1 MRIGSPLSVRVS
13 VLTTA
18 DGTPPVVAATVRERP
33 ETRLLAVSRLQRVR
47 DNLKR
52 AYESGRE
59 SVRLAREDPAPEPDN
74 EVEFAPPPPE
84 PDDVHHSTNSRDDA
98 EVPHSLRIA
107 AAWGWRL
114 IVVGLV
120 GWALLRFIGIISVV
134 VIPLAVALLL
144 SALLAPAVGWLR
156 RLRLPPSLATF
167 LVLICGL
174 AAVAGTFTLV
184 INQFLDG
191 LPSLT
196 QNATAGVR
204 QIQEWAKTGPLHLS
218 DDQVNQAID
227 NAQEWI
233 NTHSASLTSTGIA
246 TAATVFEVLTGM
258 LLVLFSTFFFLRDG
272 RKIWR
277 FVVRLFPVN
286 ARWSIADAGDAS
298 WATLG
303 AYVRATVLVAFID
316 AVGIGIALVIL
327 DIPFPFPLAALVF
340 LGAFIPIVGAS
351 VSGAVAVLVALVD
364 QGWVY
369 ALIVLGA
376 VILVQQVEGHVLQP
390 LIMGRAVAIHPL
402 AVIIGI
408 ASGVVL
414 AGIIG
419 ALVAVPLIAVLNTGV
434 RRLTRRRPEVPPTAV
449 VVSGGSGG

>member
-1 MRIGSPLSVRVS
+1 M
-13 VLTTA
+13 
-18 DGTPPVVAATVRERP
+18 
-33 ETRLLAVSRLQRVR
+33 QRVR
-47 DNLKR
+47 DNVRK
-52 AYESGRE
+52 AYDSGRE
-59 SVRLAREDPAPEPDN
+59 SVRQARARDN
-74 EVEFAPPPPE
+74 ATEQDVEVEFTPPE
-84 PDDVHHSTNSRDDA
+84 PEPEDVHSSTNSRDDA

-120 GWALLRFIGIISVV
+120 GWALLRFIGVISVV
-134 VIPLAVALLL
+134 VIPLSVSLLL
-144 SALLAPAVGWLR
+144 SALLSPAVSWLR
-156 RLRLPPSLATF
+156 RVGVPASLATF

-174 AAVAGTFTLV
+174 AAVAGTLTLV
-184 INQFLDG
+184 INQFVNG
-191 LPSLT
+191 LPELT
-196 QNATAGVR
+196 KNASEGVR
-204 QIQEWAKTGPLHLS
+204 QIQEWLKTGPLHLS
-218 DDQVNQAID
+218 DDQVNRAID
-227 NAQEWI
+227 NAQTWI
-233 NTHSASLTSTGIA
+233 NAHTAQLTSTGIS

-286 ARWSIADAGDAS
+286 ARWSLADAGDAS

-303 AYVRATVLVAFID
+303 SYVRATVLVAFID
-316 AVGIGIALVIL
+316 ALGIGIALVIL

-364 QGWVY
+364 QGWVV

-376 VILVQQVEGHVLQP
+376 VILVQQVEGHLLQP

-419 ALVAVPLIAVLNTGV
+419 ALIAVPLIAVLNTGI
-434 RRLTRRRPEVPPTAV
+434 RRLSRRRPEVPPDAV
-449 VVSGGSGG
+449 VVTASS